1 MRQDE
6 LLVIAAEL
14 ILEEVSQV
22 PTAHTELEHRLLI
35 HWSNAMNRIRPQGH
49 SAIQSPLENEQ
60 GQTYAPSLPAA
71 HSVNRPD
78 EFDLTVAAARNCRCC
93 QDILARPT
101 GFEENA
107 PMGRIQIISSLRQ
120 ALQSS

>member
-1 MRQDE
+1 MRRDE

-14 ILEEVSQV
+14 ILEESGQ
-22 PTAHTELEHRLLI
+22 PPLTAENFRYELHYALCLNELRIQEENLSARQMAELDHR
-35 HWSNAMNRIRPQGH
+35 A
-49 SAIQSPLENEQ
+49 E
-60 GQTYAPSLPAA
+60 TYANHSSAA

-101 GFEENA
+101 GFEDDA